1 MDIVLLGVIVG
12 ALGGSSSAILAWL
25 YGDDPFEPRKFLSG
39 AIRGAIGG
47 VMLSLTFN
55 LQVQDSKE
63 IVLLFLSALG
73 FDVGA
78 HRGVEILRV
87 KARRKRKG

>member
-12 ALGGSSSAILAWL
+12 AAGGASSSALAWL

-39 AIRGAIGG
+39 VIRGAIGG
-47 VMLSLTFN
+47 VLLSLGFN

-63 IVLLFLSALG
+63 VVLLFLSALG
-73 FDVGA
+73 FDVSV
-78 HRGVEILRV
+78 HRSIGIL
-87 KARRKRKG
+87 KAKV